1 MADET
6 HMGSTIEEEEAEA
19 APFVLAA
26 PQARTILA
34 ARAAGAETVSVSLD
48 LGLTTTEVAL
58 DPERALLPEGW
69 WVDWSQLAEIA
80 GREEAC
86 YAIRAPGV
94 SARIGRFSEA
104 LNRHYSLFPTA
115 GAPTILIAGF
125 SMHRTKGIDP
135 WRDTLAKIRATAPLR
150 GRILDTST
158 GLGYTAIEAAR
169 APGVQEV
176 VTIELDPTTLTI
188 ARDNPWSRPLF
199 ADPKIRQLVGDSYAL
214 VPTFPDES
222 FSRIIHDPP
231 IFSLAGELYSG
242 AFYRELFRVLR
253 RGGRLFHYIGSLESK
268 GGAGVARGVIRRLGE
283 AGFVRIERHPA
294 AFGVVAIKER

>member
-6 HMGSTIEEEEAEA
+6 RAESEAERTEA

-26 PQARTILA
+26 AQARAILMG
-34 ARAAGAETVSVSLD
+34 RAAGAETVAVSLD
-48 LGLTTTEVAL
+48 LGLTTAAVTLA
-58 DPERALLPEGW
+58 PERALLTGGW
-69 WVDWSQLAEIA
+69 WLDWSQLAEIA
-80 GREEAC
+80 AHEEAC

-104 LNRHYSLFPTA
+104 FSRHYSLFPTA

-125 SMHRTKGIDP
+125 SMHRIKGTDP
-135 WRDTLAKIRATAPLR
+135 WQDTLTKVRAAAPLR
-150 GRILDTST
+150 GRVLDTAT
-158 GLGYTAIEAAR
+158 GLGYTAIAAAR
-169 APGVQEV
+169 APGVREV
-176 VTIELDPTTLTI
+176 VTIELDPTTLAI

-199 ADPKIRQLVGDSYAL
+199 AEPKIRQLLGDSYAV
-214 VPTFPDES
+214 VPGLPDDS

-283 AGFVRIERHPA
+283 AGFVRIERRPE
-294 AFGVVAIKER
+294 AFGVVALKER